1 MSGEPLPPYQN
12 NARIVIECFVNSSK
26 HTDLAP
32 HAPNKK
38 MVVFAEQ
45 TLKAMKF
52 GQTPETLFKIAQGLT
67 DFDGDNN
74 IVSGI
79 CTTTDLMT
87 YLFLKEKGRLPK
99 NWQSDEGRIRTIIS
113 MAANLDIAE
122 LKNNIIH
129 TQYDDDLSSPQKRT
143 DIDIDALEKL
153 VQNLQDRAL
162 IPSSGQTV

>member
-1 MSGEPLPPYQN
+1 
-12 NARIVIECFVNSSK
+12 
-26 HTDLAP
+26 
-32 HAPNKK
+32 
-38 MVVFAEQ
+38 
-45 TLKAMKF
+45 
-52 GQTPETLFKIAQGLT
+52 
-67 DFDGDNN
+67 
-74 IVSGI
+74 
-79 CTTTDLMT
+79 MT

-153 VQNLQDRAL
+153 VQNLQDRAS
-162 IPSSGQTV
+162 IPSSG

>member
-52 GQTPETLFKIAQGLT
+52 GQTSETLFKIAQGLT

-153 VQNLQDRAL
+153 V
-162 IPSSGQTV
+162 